1 MNEILSFNWYDL
13 QDLIVVALLCFAL
26 PIAIVALVT
35 SSRKRSEE
43 LKTQRYL
50 AALEKGVKPEDYTAI
65 SGSKSEIREDVK
77 NEIKS
82 QSKRTARDQFQSGCI
97 VGLIGL
103 AFLIIGIATGIT
115 EWVTIFPGAIMF
127 AVGLGKVLTFFV
139 GKKYKLDE

>member
-1 MNEILSFNWYDL
+1 MNEILSINWYDL
-13 QDLIVVALLCFAL
+13 EDILVVALLCFAL
-26 PIAIVALVT
+26 PISIVALVT

-65 SGSKSEIREDVK
+65 SGSKNDIRDEVK
-77 NEIKS
+77 KEIKS
-82 QSKRTARDQFQSGCI
+82 QTKQSAKEQFQSGCI

-103 AFLIIGIATGIT
+103 AFLIIGVTTGIT
-115 EWVTIFPGAIMF
+115 EWVTIIPGSIMF